1 MNLKELRTILEIKRQ
16 WRDTNLLK
24 KVQEEQ
30 LEKMFQAASETEY
43 YKHLFES
50 PVDSLSDFPI
60 TEKNK
65 VRDNPD
71 SFIRNGINKQDLKV
85 LRTSGSS
92 GKPMKIYS
100 DMESSL
106 FRKCL
111 DDASALEK
119 GRSPLDVIAR
129 IEARGYYQKPRF
141 DSKFGLFRNIFFH
154 VNEDIGNILSIM
166 RKKKVDGL
174 GGYPS
179 MIYLIAKANM
189 ENPIK
194 LKSAICGAEMLTKDY
209 RKTIEESFSCPVFNM
224 YGCWEFGPLGWECPE
239 EHSLHI
245 NTNSVILEI
254 VDSKGNAKNSG
265 LGEVVL
271 TSLRNTTMPLIRYK
285 IGDLASWGK
294 ECSCGRSLPVLK
306 SIEGRCDDM
315 ITLPSGRKIT
325 PMKILVEYRGDIY
338 KGISEYQIIQERP
351 DLFVVKVIPTKDGF
365 KHEKEMIDRIKEA
378 CLNENVTIEI
388 EIVDKIQKIGTKQRR
403 VISKV
408 KIKN

>member
-1 MNLKELRTILEIKRQ
+1 MNLKELTTILEIKRQ

-43 YKHLFES
+43 YEHLFES

-60 TEKNK
+60 IEKNE
-65 VRDNPD
+65 VRNDPD

-100 DMESSL
+100 DKESSR

-111 DDASALEK
+111 DDASAIEK
-119 GRSPLDVIAR
+119 GRSPFDVVAR
-129 IEARGYYQKPRF
+129 IESRGQYQKPRF

-154 VNEDIGNILSIM
+154 ANEDIENILSVI
-166 RKKKVDGL
+166 KKKKANRL

-179 MIYLIAKANM
+179 MIYLIARANLKD
-189 ENPIK
+189 PIK
-194 LKSAICGAEMLTKDY
+194 LKSVICGAEMLTNDY
-209 RKTIEESFSCPVFNM
+209 RKAIEESFSCPVYNM
-224 YGCWEFGPLGWECPE
+224 YGCWELGPLAWECPE
-239 EHSLHI
+239 EHGLHV
-245 NTNSVILEI
+245 NTNSVIFEI
-254 VDSKGNAKNSG
+254 VDSKGNPKNNG
-265 LGEVVL
+265 VGEVVL
-271 TSLRNTTMPLIRYK
+271 TSLRNMSMPLIRYK

-315 ITLPSGRKIT
+315 LTLPSGKKIT
-325 PMKILVEYRGDIY
+325 PMTILVEYRGEIY

-351 DLFVVKVIPTKDGF
+351 DLFVVKVIPTKEGF
-365 KHEKEMIDRIKEA
+365 KHEREMIERIKEA
-378 CLNENVTIEI
+378 CFGEDVAIEI

-408 KIKN
+408 K